1 MNDKLLFQE
10 NYDTHQSVIN
20 WIFNSTKSIF
30 STEETNSFKANYLI
44 DSI

>member
-10 NYDTHQSVIN
+10 NYDRHQSVIN
-20 WIFNSTKSIF
+20 WIFNFTKSIF